1 MSKTLSIS
9 TVAAVSFAL
18 AACGGGADSGGGDNV
33 TTVNEV
39 GSVDNG
45 MNTMAGGDNMAG
57 MGMATTAQDYAT
69 QAAASD
75 MFEIE
80 SSQLAANQAE
90 SPQVKNFARMMIA
103 DHTKTTNELKT
114 ITASLQPPVTVAP
127 TLRPDMQSK
136 LDQLKDAKGKDFDRL
151 YMTQQAAGHEEAL
164 QLHKGFA
171 QNGQEPQL
179 KDFAQKTSQAV
190 QKHLA
195 EAQQMTTKMQ

>member
-9 TVAAVSFAL
+9 TMAAVSFAL
-18 AACGGGADSGGGDNV
+18 AACGGAEPAADNSV

-39 GSVDNG
+39 GSIDPA
-45 MNTMAGGDNMAG
+45 MNNMAG
-57 MGMATTAQDYAT
+57 DGMTMTAMTAQDYAT
-69 QAAASD
+69 KAAESD

-80 SSQLAANQAE
+80 TSQLAANQAE
-90 SPQVKNFARMMIA
+90 SAEVKNFARMMIA

-114 ITASLQPPVTVAP
+114 IGASMQPPLTIAP

-136 LDQLKDAKGKDFDRL
+136 LDQLKDAKGASFDGL
-151 YMTQQAAGHEEAL
+151 YMTQQVAGHEEAL
-164 QLHKGFA
+164 ALHKGFA

-190 QKHLA
+190 EKHLT
-195 EAQQMTTKMQ
+195 EARQLSTTASQ